1 MTKVKKIFT
10 DHPLLIIIMLF
21 ACLSCFA
28 VLNAAP
34 LVTKVANPNSL
45 WKKQLLFYAISA
57 VIIFIIYY
65 IGNDTIY
72 DHIEL
77 IYYICLFLLF
87 LLAFDHI
94 VCKRLLGWSG
104 RHLVPLAHTVGGATS
119 WFNLPGFSLQPSEFM
134 KIIIVVYLA
143 KITKSHND
151 NMLIRSFQSEID
163 YLINVLKIIVPP
175 IILILL
181 QNDTGVVL
189 IILVGIFFVVYSSG
203 LRSGWFLLIFG
214 FVALIVALGTYLFIF
229 QHDIFTKLL
238 PSHQVARLYGWI
250 DPEGTINN
258 QGFQL
263 FYSLLS
269 YVSAGWFGHGFQA
282 VVKNFPEAQT
292 DFIFA
297 VITTDFGFVGGFITI
312 ALIVVLDV
320 VLLRIGLHS
329 TNDRDK
335 YFTMG
340 IFGLLLFQQIW
351 NIGMILGLLPITG
364 ITLPLIS
371 YGGSSLL
378 SYMLAIG
385 MFLDIDHQNKIIKNK
400 QIV

>member
-1 MTKVKKIFT
+1 MIKVKKLFT

-28 VLNAAP
+28 ILNAAP
-34 LVTKVANPNSL
+34 LVTKVANPYSL

-57 VIIFIIYY
+57 VIIFVIYY
-65 IGNDTIY
+65 IGNDSIY

-77 IYYICLFLLF
+77 IYYIFLFLLF

-94 VCKRLLGWSG
+94 VCKKILGWSDG
-104 RHLVPLAHTVGGATS
+104 HLVPLAHSAGGATS
-119 WFNLPGFSLQPSEFM
+119 WFNLPGLSLQPSEFM
-134 KIIIVVYLA
+134 KIIIVIYLA
-143 KITKSHND
+143 KITKIHNE

-163 YLINVLKIIVPP
+163 YLLDVLKIIVPP

-189 IILVGIFFVVYSSG
+189 IILVGIFFVIFSSG
-203 LRSGWFLLIFG
+203 LRKEWFLFIFG
-214 FVALIVALGTYLFIF
+214 FVAVILVVGTYLFLF

-238 PSHQVARLYGWI
+238 PAHQVARLYGWI
-250 DPEGTINN
+250 DPEGTIAN

-269 YVSAGWFGHGFQA
+269 YGSAGWFGHGFQA
-282 VVKNFPEAQT
+282 VIRSFPEAQT

-297 VITTDFGFVGGFITI
+297 VITTDFGFIGGFITI
-312 ALIVVLDV
+312 ALIVILDV
-320 VLLRIGLHS
+320 VILRIGLQS

-340 IFGLLLFQQIW
+340 IFGLLFFQQVW
-351 NIGMILGLLPITG
+351 NTGMILGLLPITG

-385 MFLDIDHQNKIIKNK
+385 MFLDIEHQNKIIKNK
-400 QIV
+400 

>member
-10 DHPLLIIIMLF
+10 DHPLLIIVILF
-21 ACLSCFA
+21 ACVSCFA
-28 VLNAAP
+28 IMNAAP
-34 LVTKVANPNSL
+34 LITKVASPYTL
-45 WKKQLLFYAISA
+45 WTKQLFFYILSA
-57 VIIFIIYY
+57 VIVFIIYY
-65 IGNDTIY
+65 IGNDSVY

-94 VCKRLLGWSG
+94 LCKRILGWTN
-104 RHLVPLAHTVGGATS
+104 RNLIPFAHSAGGATS

-134 KIIIVVYLA
+134 KIIIVIYLA
-143 KITKSHND
+143 KITKEYND
-151 NMLIRSFQSEID
+151 EILIRTFQSEIN
-163 YLINVLKIIVPP
+163 YLLKVLKIIVPP
-175 IILILL
+175 ILLILL

-189 IILVGIFFVVYSSG
+189 IILVGIFFVVFSSG
-203 LRSGWFLLIFG
+203 LRKEWFLFIFG
-214 FVALIVALGTYLFIF
+214 IVALIIGIGTYLFLF
-229 QHDIFTKLL
+229 QHDIFTKIL
-238 PSHQVARLYGWI
+238 PSHQIARLYGWI
-250 DPEGTINN
+250 DPEGTIGKE
-258 QGFQL
+258 GFQL

-269 YVSAGWFGHGFQA
+269 YGSAGLFGHGFQA

-297 VITTDFGFVGGFITI
+297 VITTDYGFIGGFVTI
-312 ALIVVLDV
+312 ALIVIFDV
-320 VLLRIGLHS
+320 IILRIGLKS

-340 IFGLLLFQQIW
+340 IFGLLFFQQVW

-364 ITLPLIS
+364 ITLPFIS

-378 SYMLAIG
+378 SYMLTIG
-385 MFLDIDHQNKIIKNK
+385 MFLDIEHQNNIVKNK
-400 QIV
+400 QKI